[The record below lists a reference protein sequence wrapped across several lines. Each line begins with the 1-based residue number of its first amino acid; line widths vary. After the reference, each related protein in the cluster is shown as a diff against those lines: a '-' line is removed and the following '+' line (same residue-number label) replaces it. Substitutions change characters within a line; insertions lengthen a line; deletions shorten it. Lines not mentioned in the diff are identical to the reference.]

1 MLLSLPQTLAPVPAA
16 LYWRG
21 SQGGGRQR
29 TEYFAAFRNPVLLF
43 LYPEFSGVGDKH
55 PVFMIKVEYLMIKVR
70 LYKGFPLMY
79 YNWGEM
85 RRLLLKMRPSWS
97 EI

>member
-1 MLLSLPQTLAPVPAA
+1 
-16 LYWRG
+16 
-21 SQGGGRQR
+21 
-29 TEYFAAFRNPVLLF
+29 
-43 LYPEFSGVGDKH
+43 
-55 PVFMIKVEYLMIKVR
+55 MIKVEYLMIKVR